1 MLKLEN
7 DTLESLR
14 RLKREMKT
22 KKQLKADMWCHFG
35 MFIIR
40 RPIEGIVW
48 NRLNKQDRLLGLS
61 AYIFKTNQFCKETL
75 PIASVADFNVDPALY
90 LLA

>member
-1 MLKLEN
+1 MSKLEN

-40 RPIEGIVW
+40 RPIEGIDK
-48 NRLNKQDRLLGLS
+48 RLKQARSVTWRGIE
-61 AYIFKTNQFCKETL
+61 YIFKTNMVRL
-75 PIASVADFNVDPALY
+75 
-90 LLA
+90 

>member
-1 MLKLEN
+1 MSKLEN

-14 RLKREMKT
+14 RIKREMAT

-40 RPIEGIVW
+40 RPLEGIDK
-48 NRLNKQDRLLGLS
+48 RKKQSKIRYT
-61 AYIFKTNQFCKETL
+61 ARNI
-75 PIASVADFNVDPALY
+75 Y
-90 LLA
+90 LKPT

>member
-1 MLKLEN
+1 MAAIVFEYVILSIHTRHTPYFWFQESCCSNDDPSYKSKLEN

-14 RLKREMKT
+14 RIKREMKT

-40 RPIEGIVW
+40 RPLEGIDKRGK
-48 NRLNKQDRLLGLS
+48 N
-61 AYIFKTNQFCKETL
+61 
-75 PIASVADFNVDPALY
+75 
-90 LLA
+90 